1 MSENL
6 QHQKG
11 KEQEKKNAGR
21 GKTQRGKERETKNE
35 KKTRK
40 IKMRKG

>member
-1 MSENL
+1 VRIYNT
-6 QHQKG
+6 KRG
-11 KEQEKKNAGR
+11 KNKKKNAGR